1 MKKNRI
7 SLLVALLVLEGA
19 AVLILLGMAGTGA
32 KYTAAACAV
41 AAGITAFYLSGMFA
55 AKYKEAIRLKK
66 QEQEEWQKQFTGF
79 QTELLQMIGK
89 NEESQK
95 EQAAAF
101 KACMDSGA
109 EIFIKE
115 FGQAVAAMETGYGN
129 AAEKLSGAMRGQ
141 MRMLADTLQE
151 GLAQLK
157 KESETMD
164 RHYEQTLTDLRNVSA
179 ESYQNMSKKLQEYG
193 QSMEERL
200 TGVSNAN
207 TQQLVQAGS
216 DMVRASVQ
224 SLCENNGQMLVR
236 QSDLFEKHL
245 TKTSEKY
252 DEILTDCIQSLEEY
266 LEGQLSHAEEVNR
279 NALMENADCIRQ
291 LTGAQDAFTETARQA
306 HDTLRHIIKECF
318 ENYQTA
324 AAETTGEFEQR
335 LAVVHEKSREWGRTQ
350 LEEFAKQNAAFTSG
364 LARAID
370 TYTQALVDK
379 SAQAVAAVQKDNNL
393 KLQEMSEGIARMAE
407 ADRQFVADSSAY
419 TKASSQQIDLLAA
432 QGKDSLKA
440 IDTLTAQSRDS
451 LKAFDSSREWLDALI
466 QTEKTFLA
474 DTGKNNDLL
483 RDVIKGCFASYTQAV
498 IKTVDELEEKLAGN
512 TEKNRET
519 IQEMEEK
526 LSASYEKNKDWGQT
540 QLDGFAKLNSAYAF
554 KLTEALQG
562 YSDTLVEKSA
572 QAVAAV
578 QKDNN
583 LKLQAMSEEIAH
595 MAEENRR
602 FVADSTQFSKI
613 ANSQIGAIAT
623 RNEEMVEKL
632 RKAGMENIDGLSGV
646 LGGYLN
652 RLQQQLDEHS
662 NKNVRQFSNSMD
674 DYRERF
680 VQANAAALADVQ
692 ISTVQSIENANDKV
706 AELAEKLKETNRS
719 ILGLSHL
726 QNQFLAE
733 MKETNEEQRET
744 QEEFADQIGDKL
756 DDAKKA
762 MAKSIEKELDEYNE
776 LFKQLAKKIDSVTD
790 SVKKNTDEYRQTL
803 KHIKE
808 GQLAMNSLTQKD
820 IQLMER
826 LVK

>member
-1 MKKNRI
+1 M
-7 SLLVALLVLEGA
+7 
-19 AVLILLGMAGTGA
+19 
-32 KYTAAACAV
+32 
-41 AAGITAFYLSGMFA
+41 
-55 AKYKEAIRLKK
+55 
-66 QEQEEWQKQFTGF
+66 
-79 QTELLQMIGK
+79 
-89 NEESQK
+89 
-95 EQAAAF
+95 
-101 KACMDSGA
+101 
-109 EIFIKE
+109 
-115 FGQAVAAMETGYGN
+115 
-129 AAEKLSGAMRGQ
+129 
-141 MRMLADTLQE
+141 
-151 GLAQLK
+151 
-157 KESETMD
+157 
-164 RHYEQTLTDLRNVSA
+164 
-179 ESYQNMSKKLQEYG
+179 
-193 QSMEERL
+193 
-200 TGVSNAN
+200 
-207 TQQLVQAGS
+207 
-216 DMVRASVQ
+216 
-224 SLCENNGQMLVR
+224 
-236 QSDLFEKHL
+236 
-245 TKTSEKY
+245 
-252 DEILTDCIQSLEEY
+252 
-266 LEGQLSHAEEVNR
+266 
-279 NALMENADCIRQ
+279 
-291 LTGAQDAFTETARQA
+291 
-306 HDTLRHIIKECF
+306 
-318 ENYQTA
+318 
-324 AAETTGEFEQR
+324 
-335 LAVVHEKSREWGRTQ
+335 
-350 LEEFAKQNAAFTSG
+350 
-364 LARAID
+364 
-370 TYTQALVDK
+370 
-379 SAQAVAAVQKDNNL
+379 
-393 KLQEMSEGIARMAE
+393 
-407 ADRQFVADSSAY
+407 
-419 TKASSQQIDLLAA
+419 
-432 QGKDSLKA
+432 
-440 IDTLTAQSRDS
+440 
-451 LKAFDSSREWLDALI
+451 
-466 QTEKTFLA
+466 
-474 DTGKNNDLL
+474 
-483 RDVIKGCFASYTQAV
+483 
-498 IKTVDELEEKLAGN
+498 
-512 TEKNRET
+512 
-519 IQEMEEK
+519 
-526 LSASYEKNKDWGQT
+526 
-540 QLDGFAKLNSAYAF
+540 
-554 KLTEALQG
+554 
-562 YSDTLVEKSA
+562 
-572 QAVAAV
+572 